1 MEAIIKEVYESNFG
15 TAYETYNE
23 AVKKDNSIRL
33 QDVKDYLSKRDDIQV
48 KSKPKT
54 YNSFVSPGAKFE
66 YEIDIMDIEAKGATS
81 NTRYGLV
88 AIDNFTKIAEVVAI
102 KNRTPESMIE
112 GIKKIITSMGNPK
125 QLYSDEESSMRSA
138 KMIKFLKQNDTTSVQ
153 TTTHA
158 HTVERFIRTFK
169 DNLYRRLDDLKQYK
183 TEWTKHIS
191 NIIKKYNSTEHST
204 IQIKPNEATK
214 PYNRLWVNWHLQNNA
229 KRNRKYPDIKDG
241 DMVRFKLKPSIGT
254 KGHETKWSSTRHKV
268 VGDSTNNQYYLPSI
282 AVEYRKSKMWLRH
295 ELLKV

>member
-15 TAYETYNE
+15 TAYETYKE
-23 AVKKDNSIRL
+23 VVKKDNSIRL
-33 QDVKDYLSKRDDIQV
+33 QDVKDYLRKRDDIQV

-54 YNSFVSPGAKFE
+54 YNSFVSPGANFE

-88 AIDNFTKIAEVVAI
+88 AVDNFTKIAEVVAI

-112 GIKKIITSMGNPK
+112 GIKKIIESMGKPT

-138 KMIKFLKQNDTTSVQ
+138 KMIKFLKQNGIKSIQ

-158 HTVERFIRTFK
+158 HTVERFIKTFK
-169 DNLYRRLDDLKQYK
+169 DNLYRRLDALKQDK
-183 TEWTKHIS
+183 TDWTKHIS
-191 NIIKKYNSTEHST
+191 SIITKYNSTEHST
-204 IQIKPNEATK
+204 IQIKPNEAGEK
-214 PYNRLWVNWHLQNNA
+214 RNHLWVNWHLQNTA
-229 KRNRKYPDIKDG
+229 KKNRKHPDIKDG

-254 KGHETKWSSTRHKV
+254 KSHEPKWSSTRHKV